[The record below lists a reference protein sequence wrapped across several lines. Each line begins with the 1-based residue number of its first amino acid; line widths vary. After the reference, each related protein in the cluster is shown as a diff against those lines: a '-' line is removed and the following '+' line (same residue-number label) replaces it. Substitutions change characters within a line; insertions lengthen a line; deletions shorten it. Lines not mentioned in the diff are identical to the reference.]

1 MHICNQCNLGMEY
14 TIIIDSDG
22 THHGKVC
29 PKCGKTIK
37 ICKDEN
43 VFKDT
48 V

>member
-1 MHICNQCNLGMEY
+1 MYLCNKCKIAMEH
-14 TIIIDSDG
+14 TIIINGDG
-22 THHGKVC
+22 TFHGRFC
-29 PKCGKTIK
+29 PKCNYTIK